1 MPDPADIKLIVCD
14 MDGTLLDS
22 QSRLPAD
29 FFAVFSQLKYHG
41 IRFAAASGRS
51 VPTLFSLFQDAAKDM
66 ILIAENGCCVT
77 DGPRPLKVSSFSP
90 DQLVQV
96 DAVSRQLSGI
106 HDVFSSPR
114 HAYVYRN
121 TPDQARRY
129 INHFF
134 ESVVYF
140 DDIHEISEEICELTV
155 YDTVDA
161 ETWSAPFFSR
171 HLPAFKV
178 MAGAKTWTN
187 VCLPE
192 ANKGSGVCC
201 AQEYLGIGPDET
213 MIFGDYLND
222 ADMMPCAYFSY
233 AMANAH
239 PDLKKLCR
247 FETLS
252 NDEDGVMHILRQLV
266 NRL

>member
-1 MPDPADIKLIVCD
+1 MQDLSNVKLIVCD

-22 QSRLPAD
+22 CSRLPRD
-29 FFAVFSQLKYHG
+29 FFAVFSRLKERG

-51 VPTLFSLFQDAAKDM
+51 VPTLFALFQEAAKDM

-77 DGPRPLKVSSFSP
+77 DGAQPLKISSFSR
-90 DQLVQV
+90 DELMKVNE
-96 DAVSRQLSGI
+96 VSRRLSGI
-106 HDVFSSPR
+106 HDVFSGPQ
-114 HAYVYRN
+114 HAYIYRS
-121 TPDQARRY
+121 TPDDARCY
-129 INHFF
+129 IHHFF

-140 DDIHEISEEICELTV
+140 DDIREIPEEICELTV

-161 ETWSAPFFSR
+161 VTWSAPYFSR
-171 HLPAFKV
+171 SLPGYKV

-187 VCLPE
+187 ICLPE
-192 ANKGSGVCC
+192 ADKGSGVQCV
-201 AQEYLGIGPDET
+201 QDYLGIGPEQT
-213 MIFGDYLND
+213 MVFGDYLND
-222 ADMMPCAYFSY
+222 ADMMPHAYFTY

-252 NDEDGVMHILRQLV
+252 NDEDGVMYIVRQL
-266 NRL
+266 LDSL